1 MVADSFSISSINT
14 VASLAQILSVA
25 LPLSTTN
32 TVTSNSISLDSSS
45 SIVTL
50 SNSGQLLSALTSLQN
65 QLANSL
71 QSSVSTTNPANT
83 SALAQSLVSTFNN
96 LQSSTNALQGALGG
110 DATNN
115 LFSSA
120 LANNTSQLAS
130 LSSIGIELQPSSGT
144 LSINTDTFNAALAS
158 DPNATRSV
166 LDSAAQA
173 LLDVSSGLELQLA
186 GASLAQA
193 NPALS
198 GSLVDTTPSS
208 TGSETTVPV
217 ELLQNLSADS
227 VLNNIQLTDLN
238 LAAAGQDINTILT
251 DSQVLQGA
259 LSADLPISNNAVFP
273 ATADLAALTGSSAA
287 TSATTSL
294 ATAQPVTTTSV
305 GSSLDTAIPLATAA
319 PTSTVTNTTTQTAV
333 ANIATPSNGDAVA
346 ADLATATAQI
356 ALQTMLS
363 DPSLQVLRNILDPNY
378 AALVAATRTNEM
390 GTFMSII
397 DPKAFA
403 TDLPGQ
409 VVAVQPSRAIGDYQ
423 GASVGS

>member
-1 MVADSFSISSINT
+1 M
-14 VASLAQILSVA
+14 
-25 LPLSTTN
+25 
-32 TVTSNSISLDSSS
+32 
-45 SIVTL
+45 
-50 SNSGQLLSALTSLQN
+50 LSALTSLQT

-96 LQSSTNALQGALGG
+96 LQGSTNALQGVLGG

-120 LANNTSQLAS
+120 LANNASQLAS
-130 LSSIGIELQPSSGT
+130 LSSIGIELQPASNT

-158 DPNATRSV
+158 DPNASRSA
-166 LDSAAQA
+166 LESAAQA

-186 GASLAQA
+186 GASLAQT
-193 NPALS
+193 NPALL
-198 GSLVDTTPSS
+198 GSLVDTTSSS

-227 VLNNIQLTDLN
+227 VLTNIQLTDLN
-238 LAAAGQDINTILT
+238 LPAAGQDINTILT

-273 ATADLAALTGSSAA
+273 ATADLAALAGSSAA
-287 TSATTSL
+287 TIATTSL

-305 GSSLDTAIPLATAA
+305 DSRLDTAIPLATAS
-319 PTSTVTNTTTQTAV
+319 PTSTVTNTTTPAAV
-333 ANIATPSNGDAVA
+333 ANVATPSNGDAVA
-346 ADLATATAQI
+346 ADLATATART

-390 GTFMSII
+390 SPFMSII

-403 TDLPGQ
+403 TDRPAQ
-409 VVAVQPSRAIGDYQ
+409 VVAVQPPRAISDYQ

>member
-1 MVADSFSISSINT
+1 MMADSLSISSINT
-14 VASLAQILSVA
+14 AASLARISSVA

-50 SNSGQLLSALTSLQN
+50 SNSGQLLSALTSLQT

-96 LQSSTNALQGALGG
+96 LQGSTNALQGVLGS

-120 LANNTSQLAS
+120 LANNASQLAS
-130 LSSIGIELQPSSGT
+130 LSSIGIELQPASNT

-158 DPNATRSV
+158 DPNASRSA
-166 LDSAAQA
+166 LESAAQA

-186 GASLAQA
+186 GASLAQT
-193 NPALS
+193 NPALL
-198 GSLVDTTPSS
+198 GSLVDTTSSS

-227 VLNNIQLTDLN
+227 VLTNIQLTDLN
-238 LAAAGQDINTILT
+238 LPAAGQDINTILT

-273 ATADLAALTGSSAA
+273 ATADLAALAGSSAA
-287 TSATTSL
+287 TIATTSL

-305 GSSLDTAIPLATAA
+305 DSRLDTAIPLATAS
-319 PTSTVTNTTTQTAV
+319 PTSTVTNTTTPAAV
-333 ANIATPSNGDAVA
+333 ANVATPSNGDALA
-346 ADLATATAQI
+346 ADLATATART

-390 GTFMSII
+390 SPFMSII

-403 TDLPGQ
+403 TDLPAQ
-409 VVAVQPSRAIGDYQ
+409 VVAVQPPRAISDYQ